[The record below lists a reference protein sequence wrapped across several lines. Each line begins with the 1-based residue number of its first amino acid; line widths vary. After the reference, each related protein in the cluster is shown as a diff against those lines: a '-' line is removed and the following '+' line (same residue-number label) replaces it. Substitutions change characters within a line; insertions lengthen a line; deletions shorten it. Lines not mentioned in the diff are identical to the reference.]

1 MYKLHF
7 KMTKSGLGEQ
17 KYLDARIMERASV
30 IVFFQSIINK
40 ILIIFSLKKKKK
52 GRRRGPRYLKKRKFD
67 IFHCLKDRDIRNKDN
82 FLESALRD
90 VFNILLFN
98 CLYFSKIKTQG

>member
-7 KMTKSGLGEQ
+7 KITKSGLGGQ

-52 GRRRGPRYLKKRKFD
+52 DEEEDLDTLRNANLIYSTALK
-67 IFHCLKDRDIRNKDN
+67 IEI
-82 FLESALRD
+82 
-90 VFNILLFN
+90 
-98 CLYFSKIKTQG
+98 

>member
-7 KMTKSGLGEQ
+7 KITKSGLGGQ

-52 GRRRGPRYLKKRKFD
+52 KDEEEDLDTLRNANLIYSTALK
-67 IFHCLKDRDIRNKDN
+67 IEI
-82 FLESALRD
+82 
-90 VFNILLFN
+90 
-98 CLYFSKIKTQG
+98 